1 MADTTDGDAKNKE
14 EELEARMKQMEAE
27 IERLKKERIAFEE
40 ERKRFEAEKKAFAA
54 QNANVND
61 KSKQQE
67 APKKEAPAANA
78 GKTEK
83 MVDPVKKQPE
93 KSAVV
98 SHKGNYTEMNLEN
111 DTLTTSQAKQTAKLK
126 ITADMSVLA
135 KKSSKEFKMMQKAME
150 RFDKFMKGMDGR
162 TTFTPAELEK
172 YDKLS
177 HDVYKASDEYLKKKE
192 NEMENRPVGKDGQ
205 KKQSKYEYSR
215 VKAAE
220 EIRETVEKMRQDMLR
235 NAFKE
240 KISEMSARCEAQ
252 LANLGNSRNKLGS
265 DKDMQPDKMKSQLA
279 DNCARTIYYANRM
292 NNLAFKNEL
301 CMKPGETMNAAINR
315 LNDSMIPTKKEID
328 GIKKHPL
335 MDKITEAGVK
345 SLSEGKTF
353 NYGDMRK
360 QIAIEANKKAPAIQK
375 ANEIRKQ
382 QVKQVA
388 KKVTASKQIQQK
400 KPAPAPS

>member
-27 IERLKKERIAFEE
+27 LERLKKERIAFEE
-40 ERKRFEAEKKAFAA
+40 ERKKFEAEKKAFAA
-54 QNANVND
+54 QNAND

-67 APKKEAPAANA
+67 TPNKEAQVSNDGQTIKMEEPI
-78 GKTEK
+78 KT
-83 MVDPVKKQPE
+83 QE

-98 SHKGNYTEMNLEN
+98 SRKGNYTEMSLEN

-220 EIRETVEKMRQDMLR
+220 EIRETVENMRQDMLR

-252 LANLGNSRNKLGS
+252 LENLGNSRNKMAK
-265 DKDMQPDKMKSQLA
+265 DKDIQPDKMKSQLA
-279 DNCARTIYYANRM
+279 DNCARTIYYTNRM
-292 NNLAFKNEL
+292 KSLSAKNEL

-315 LNDSMIPTKKEID
+315 LNESMIPTKKEID
-328 GIKKHPL
+328 EIKNHPV
-335 MDKITEAGVK
+335 MDRIAESGVK
-345 SLSEGKTF
+345 AFSEGKAF
-353 NYGDMRK
+353 NYNDMRK
-360 QIAIEANKKAPAIQK
+360 SIAFEANKKAPAIKK
-375 ANEIRKQ
+375 ANEIKKE
-382 QVKQVA
+382 QVKQAA
-388 KKVTASKQIQQK
+388 KQAVK
-400 KPAPAPS
+400 KTETKRQM

>member
-1 MADTTDGDAKNKE
+1 ME
-14 EELEARMKQMEAE
+14 EP
-27 IERLKKERIAFEE
+27 I
-40 ERKRFEAEKKAFAA
+40 
-54 QNANVND
+54 
-61 KSKQQE
+61 
-67 APKKEAPAANA
+67 
-78 GKTEK
+78 KT
-83 MVDPVKKQPE
+83 QE

-98 SHKGNYTEMNLEN
+98 SRKGNYTEMSLEN

-220 EIRETVEKMRQDMLR
+220 EIRETVENMRQDMLR

-252 LANLGNSRNKLGS
+252 LENLGNSRNKMAK
-265 DKDMQPDKMKSQLA
+265 DKDIQPDKMKSQLA
-279 DNCARTIYYANRM
+279 DNCARTIYYTNRM
-292 NNLAFKNEL
+292 KSLSAKNEL

-315 LNDSMIPTKKEID
+315 LNESMIPTKKEID
-328 GIKKHPL
+328 EIKNHPV
-335 MDKITEAGVK
+335 MDRIAESGVK
-345 SLSEGKTF
+345 AFSEGKAF
-353 NYGDMRK
+353 NYNDMRK
-360 QIAIEANKKAPAIQK
+360 SIAFEANKKAPAIKK
-375 ANEIRKQ
+375 ANEIKKE
-382 QVKQVA
+382 QVKQAA
-388 KKVTASKQIQQK
+388 KQAVK
-400 KPAPAPS
+400 KTETKRQMQGSGQ

>member
-27 IERLKKERIAFEE
+27 LERLKKERIAFEE
-40 ERKRFEAEKKAFAA
+40 ERKKFEAEKKAFAA
-54 QNANVND
+54 QNAND

-67 APKKEAPAANA
+67 TPNKEAQVSNDGQTIKMEEPI
-78 GKTEK
+78 KT
-83 MVDPVKKQPE
+83 QE

-98 SHKGNYTEMNLEN
+98 SRKGNYTEMSLEN

-220 EIRETVEKMRQDMLR
+220 EIRETVENMRQDMLR

-252 LANLGNSRNKLGS
+252 LENLGNSRNKMAK
-265 DKDMQPDKMKSQLA
+265 DKDIQPDKMKSQLA
-279 DNCARTIYYANRM
+279 DNCARTIYYTNRM
-292 NNLAFKNEL
+292 KSLSAKNEL

-315 LNDSMIPTKKEID
+315 LNESMIPTKKEID
-328 GIKKHPL
+328 EIKNHPV
-335 MDKITEAGVK
+335 MDRIAESGVK
-345 SLSEGKTF
+345 AFSEGKAF
-353 NYGDMRK
+353 NYNDMRK
-360 QIAIEANKKAPAIQK
+360 SIAFEANKKAPAIKK

-388 KKVTASKQIQQK
+388 KQATKQATKQNVK
-400 KPAPAPS
+400 KT

>member
-27 IERLKKERIAFEE
+27 LERLKKERIAFEE
-40 ERKRFEAEKKAFAA
+40 QRKKFEAEKKAFAA
-54 QNANVND
+54 QNAND

-67 APKKEAPAANA
+67 TPNKEAQVSNDGQTIKMEEPI
-78 GKTEK
+78 KT
-83 MVDPVKKQPE
+83 QE

-98 SHKGNYTEMNLEN
+98 SRKGNYTEMSLEN

-220 EIRETVEKMRQDMLR
+220 EIRETVENMRQDMLR

-252 LANLGNSRNKLGS
+252 LENLGNSRNKMAK
-265 DKDMQPDKMKSQLA
+265 DKDIQPDKMKSQLA
-279 DNCARTIYYANRM
+279 DNCARTIYYTNRM
-292 NNLAFKNEL
+292 KSLSAKNEL

-315 LNDSMIPTKKEID
+315 LNESMIPTKKEID
-328 GIKKHPL
+328 EIKNHPV
-335 MDKITEAGVK
+335 MDRIAESGVK
-345 SLSEGKTF
+345 AFSEGKAF
-353 NYGDMRK
+353 NYNDMRK
-360 QIAIEANKKAPAIQK
+360 SIAFEANKKAPAIKK
-375 ANEIRKQ
+375 ANEIKKE
-382 QVKQVA
+382 QVKQAA
-388 KKVTASKQIQQK
+388 KQAVK
-400 KPAPAPS
+400 KTETKRQM